1 MAEAAG
7 ITLENGIKVDEFG
20 RTSAPNVYA
29 AGDCASL
36 PYKGERIRLESVQN
50 AIDQAENVAANIMG
64 QDVSYVPMP
73 WFWSDQYDIKLQ
85 IAGLNRGYDAVYER
99 RDADS
104 DAQSFWYYQGD
115 TLLAVDAINDSRA
128 YMVGK
133 RLIEMG
139 KSPTPEEAMDPE
151 TNLKALLKK

>member
-1 MAEAAG
+1 MWG
-7 ITLENGIKVDEFG
+7 GGFPHL
-20 RTSAPNVYA
+20 
-29 AGDCASL
+29 
-36 PYKGERIRLESVQN
+36 
-50 AIDQAENVAANIMG
+50 DQAENVAANIMG
-64 QDVSYVPMP
+64 QDVPYVPIP

-139 KSPTPEEAMDPE
+139 KSPTPQEAMDPE

>member
-1 MAEAAG
+1 
-7 ITLENGIKVDEFG
+7 
-20 RTSAPNVYA
+20 
-29 AGDCASL
+29 
-36 PYKGERIRLESVQN
+36 
-50 AIDQAENVAANIMG
+50 
-64 QDVSYVPMP
+64 MP

-85 IAGLNRGYDAVYER
+85 IAGLNRRYDAVYER

-139 KSPTPEEAMDPE
+139 KSPTPQEAMDPE

>member
-1 MAEAAG
+1 MSS

-50 AIDQAENVAANIMG
+50 AIDQSENVAANIMG
-64 QDVSYVPMP
+64 QNIPYIPMP

-99 RDADS
+99 RYADS

-139 KSPTPEEAMDPE
+139 KSPTPQEAMDPE